1 MKTLAEHF
9 GAEWQNDVKP
19 GGRKLSQ
26 FRAAFKIQKTPPCHS
41 QEKEADPTVFVK
53 LFDPCSNWTW
63 FCTEWDEDDNE
74 AFGLVRGHEEEFGYV
89 SLTELSEVKDRFG
102 IGIEL
107 DMHFEPQPLS
117 EALGRT
123 EEPNQTTQQLS
134 TPITNIMAT
143 TEIPAELKA
152 ATDSLLDLVS
162 AHVGTAIFQR
172 VQAFV
177 MEKSGSKLQAF
188 LSDSSRSI
196 EDRAALVTELTDILR
211 KQEFDRL
218 PNLAS
223 GQAAPTKQP
232 AALTPAPAPALTPEP
247 KAEPAPAPKTNG
259 SAVNPKFAGETFS
272 VPTNGIACTE
282 TPTAVPPPADPM
294 AALTAA
300 LKAFMPPPPA
310 APQIDEAQVRRLV
323 RTELATI
330 LESVA
335 AVLRKS

>member
-1 MKTLAEHF
+1 MKAKSFVAELSTDGGKSYASNNWRFATEAEALAHAKEI
-9 GAEWQNDVKP
+9 ACRWMAVTDWRAAQND
-19 GGRKLSQ
+19 G
-26 FRAAFKIQKTPPCHS
+26 
-41 QEKEADPTVFVK
+41 
-53 LFDPCSNWTW
+53 
-63 FCTEWDEDDNE
+63 
-74 AFGLVRGHEEEFGYV
+74 
-89 SLTELSEVKDRFG
+89 
-102 IGIEL
+102 
-107 DMHFEPQPLS
+107 
-117 EALGRT
+117 
-123 EEPNQTTQQLS
+123 EPNAGLDQYDRPVEIKHTNPTIQQLS
-134 TPITNIMAT
+134 THTNSMAT

-162 AHVGTAIFQR
+162 AHVSTAIFQR

-188 LSDSSRSI
+188 LSDSNRSI

-211 KQEFDRL
+211 KQEFHRL

-232 AALTPAPAPALTPEP
+232 ATLTPAPAPALTPAP

-310 APQIDEAQVRRLV
+310 APQIDEAQVRRIV

-335 AVLRKS
+335 ADLRK